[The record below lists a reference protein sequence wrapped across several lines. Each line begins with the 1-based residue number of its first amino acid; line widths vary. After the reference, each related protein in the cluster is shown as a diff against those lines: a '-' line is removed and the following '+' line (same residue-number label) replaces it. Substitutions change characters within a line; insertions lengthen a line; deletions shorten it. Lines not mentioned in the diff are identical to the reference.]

1 MPLLMVRNDITKI
14 DTDAVVTPADEH
26 LEKELKPGRAKISR
40 GQDYCSAEWHIQTE
54 FPKWQGGDM
63 NEAAGLYSSYLEALR
78 LAAENDLRSIAFPL
92 LATGKHGYPKAEA
105 LNIANHA
112 IMDFLKDN
120 EMDVYLV
127 LYTHESVLEGN
138 KLYRDIKAYIDDNYV
153 EENHMAHSL
162 NNVRRSRKA
171 DDAAE
176 FKTVVCDK
184 LDLFESIDFAQETEF
199 KVKAE
204 TFHEMLFRL
213 IEESGKKNSEVYK
226 AANMSKQ
233 LFSKIKSNVAYIPT
247 KKSIIS
253 LAIGLNL
260 DLDATNELLMTE
272 GYILT
277 DSLLFDTIVM
287 YFIEHENYNILDINE
302 ALWDYEFEDK
312 DLFGYY

>member
-26 LEKELKPGRAKISR
+26 LEKELKPGYAKISR

-63 NEAAGLYSSYLEALR
+63 NEAAGLYSSYSEALR

-92 LATGKHGYPKAEA
+92 LATEKHGYPKAEA

-233 LFSKIKSNVAYIPT
+233 LFSKIKSNEAYIPT

-287 YFIEHENYNILDINE
+287 YFIEHENYNIFDINE